1 MYYFDCMYYAICMFV
16 YILYQGFSGKI
27 KNWNWNHAPQH
38 DKGNFDFV
46 INVAKNKY
54 VLSHEIG
61 AVGIFRR
68 ATSVRKLIKQ
78 VSILSKICSA
88 AKIFRK
94 GIRKY

>member
-54 VLSHEIG
+54 MS
-61 AVGIFRR
+61 
-68 ATSVRKLIKQ
+68 
-78 VSILSKICSA
+78 
-88 AKIFRK
+88 
-94 GIRKY
+94 